1 MTNSSVSTK
10 AGTDPDTETAAV
22 VLRGVSKRYDSV
34 QAVDGVDLC
43 VQRGELFGLI
53 GHNGAG
59 KSTLFKMMLGL
70 IKPSAGT
77 IHVAG
82 VAVQG
87 ADFRMARRKI
97 GYLPENLVLYD
108 NLTALETMRFFAKL
122 KGADVGSCSALL
134 ERVGLG
140 GVAGRV
146 VHEFSKGMRQR
157 LGFAQALLGNPRVL
171 FLDEPSSGLDPG
183 AIRDFYAQLRELR
196 AQGVTIVITSHILAD
211 LQERVDRLA
220 IMESG
225 KIQAIGSVHALR
237 EQLDFPL
244 SIALRVEPALLCDL
258 QSHLRATLG
267 VDLHMESN
275 WAIIRCPRPAKMAV
289 LAALAP
295 WSGRLL
301 DLHIHEPSLEDV
313 FFGLRS

>member
-1 MTNSSVSTK
+1 MTHSSVSTE
-10 AGTDPDTETAAV
+10 ADTETAAV
-22 VLRGVSKRYDSV
+22 VLQGVSKRYDRV

-108 NLTALETMRFFAKL
+108 NLTALETLRFFARL
-122 KGADVGSCSALL
+122 KGADEGSCPALL
-134 ERVGLG
+134 ERVGLD
-140 GVAGRV
+140 GVAGRA

-157 LGFAQALLGNPRVL
+157 LGFAQALLGKPRVL

-196 AQGVTIVITSHILAD
+196 TQGVTIVITSHILAD

-244 SIALRVEPALLCDL
+244 SIALRVEPALVSELHN
-258 QSHLRATLG
+258 HLRTISSISI
-267 VDLHMESN
+267 HMASDEVL
-275 WAIIRCPRPAKMAV
+275 IRCPRPAKMAV

-313 FFGLRS
+313 FFGLRN

>member
-1 MTNSSVSTK
+1 MTNSSV
-10 AGTDPDTETAAV
+10 GTEAAAV
-22 VLRGVSKRYDSV
+22 VLQGVSKRYDSV

-70 IKPSAGT
+70 IKPSAGA

-108 NLTALETMRFFAKL
+108 NLTALETLRFFAKL
-122 KGADVGSCSALL
+122 KAADVGSCSALL

-140 GVAGRV
+140 GVAGRA

-157 LGFAQALLGNPRVL
+157 LGFAQALLGNPSVL

-244 SIALRVEPALLCDL
+244 SIALRVQPALLTEL
-258 QSHLRATLG
+258 HKHLRTIASISI
-267 VDLHMESN
+267 HMASDEVL
-275 WAIIRCPRPAKMAV
+275 IRCPRPAKMAV
-289 LAALAP
+289 LTALAP

>member
-1 MTNSSVSTK
+1 MTNSSVS
-10 AGTDPDTETAAV
+10 PESAAI
-22 VLRGVSKRYDSV
+22 VLQGVSKHYGSV
-34 QAVDGVDLC
+34 HAVDGVDLT

-70 IKPSAGT
+70 VPSTAGQ

-82 VAVQG
+82 TSVQG
-87 ADFRMARRKI
+87 RDFRVARRRI

-122 KGADVGSCSALL
+122 KGADVNSCAALL

-140 GVAGRV
+140 GVGARA

-157 LGFAQALLGNPRVL
+157 LGFAQALLGEPRVL
-171 FLDEPSSGLDPG
+171 FLDEPSNGLDPG
-183 AIRDFYAQLRELR
+183 AIRDLYAQLRELR
-196 AQGVTIVITSHILAD
+196 EQGVTIVITSHILAD

-220 IMESG
+220 IMVSG
-225 KIQAIGSVHALR
+225 KIQAMGSVHALR
-237 EQLDFPL
+237 EQLDLPL
-244 SIALRVEPALLCDL
+244 SIALRVEPALLTEL
-258 QSHLRATLG
+258 QSHLHAIAG
-267 VDLHMESN
+267 VSMQIESGE
-275 WAIIRCPRPAKMAV
+275 AIIRCPRPAKMAV

-295 WSGRLL
+295 LSGQLE
-301 DLHIHEPSLEDV
+301 DLHIHEPSLEDL

>member
-1 MTNSSVSTK
+1 MTNSSV
-10 AGTDPDTETAAV
+10 GTEADTEVGTETAAV

-108 NLTALETMRFFAKL
+108 NLTALETLRFFARL
-122 KGADVGSCSALL
+122 KGANVGSCSALL
-134 ERVGLG
+134 ERVGLD
-140 GVAGRV
+140 GVAGRAV
-146 VHEFSKGMRQR
+146 QEFSKGMRQR
-157 LGFAQALLGNPRVL
+157 LGFAQALLGQPQVL

-183 AIRDFYAQLRELR
+183 AIRDFYAQLRTLR

-225 KIQAIGSVHALR
+225 KIQAIGSVQALR
-237 EQLDFPL
+237 EQLDAPL
-244 SIALRVEPALLCDL
+244 SLALRVESALLHDL
-258 QSHLRATLG
+258 QSHLRTIAG
-267 VDLHMESN
+267 ISLHTE
-275 WAIIRCPRPAKMAV
+275 ADALIIRCPRPAKMAV

-313 FFGLRS
+313 FFGLRN

>member
-1 MTNSSVSTK
+1 MTNSSVS
-10 AGTDPDTETAAV
+10 ADSAAI
-22 VLRGVSKRYDSV
+22 VLAGVSKHYGSV
-34 QAVDGVDLC
+34 HAVDGVDLT

-59 KSTLFKMMLGL
+59 KSICCKLMPGL
-70 IKPSAGT
+70 IPASAGA

-82 VAVQG
+82 ASVQG
-87 ADFRMARRKI
+87 PDFRVARRKI

-122 KGADVGSCSALL
+122 KGADVNSCPALL

-140 GVAGRV
+140 GVGARAV
-146 VHEFSKGMRQR
+146 QEFSKGMRQR
-157 LGFAQALLGNPRVL
+157 LGFAQALLGQPSVL
-171 FLDEPSSGLDPG
+171 FLDEPSNGLDPG

-220 IMESG
+220 IMVSG
-225 KIQAIGSVHALR
+225 KIQAIGSVRALR
-237 EQLDFPL
+237 EQLDLPL
-244 SIALRVEPALLCDL
+244 SIALHVEPALVPALHNHL
-258 QSHLRATLG
+258 QAIAG
-267 VDLHMESN
+267 VSLHTTDGE
-275 WAIIRCPRPAKMAV
+275 AIIRCPRPAKMAV

-295 WSGRLL
+295 LSAQLV
-301 DLHIHEPSLEDV
+301 DLHIHEPSLEDL

>member
-1 MTNSSVSTK
+1 MTNSSWS
-10 AGTDPDTETAAV
+10 AESAAI
-22 VLRGVSKRYDSV
+22 VLQGVSKHYDSV
-34 QAVDGVDLC
+34 RAVDGVDLTVC
-43 VQRGELFGLI
+43 SGELFGLI

-70 IKPSAGT
+70 IPASAGT

-82 VAVQG
+82 ASVQG
-87 ADFRMARRKI
+87 ADFRVARRKI

-122 KGADVGSCSALL
+122 KGADLHTCPTLL

-140 GVAGRV
+140 GVGDRA
-146 VHEFSKGMRQR
+146 VHAFSKGMRQR

-171 FLDEPSSGLDPG
+171 FLDEPSNGLDPV

-220 IMESG
+220 IMVSG
-225 KIQAIGSVHALR
+225 KIQAMGSVHALR
-237 EQLDFPL
+237 EQLDLPL
-244 SIALRVEPALLCDL
+244 SIAVRVETALLPEL
-258 QSHLRATLG
+258 QSQLQSVPG
-267 VDLHMESN
+267 VSVQLASDE
-275 WAIIRCPRPAKMAV
+275 ITIRCPRPAKMAV
-289 LAALAP
+289 MAALAP
-295 WSGRLL
+295 WSTRLA
-301 DLHIHEPSLEDV
+301 DLHIHEPSLEDL